1 MAMPLRRFL
10 AGLVIFICTASI
22 SGSAEQPCPV
32 LTVPQIVPGSNMFTP
47 QQEVQLGEII
57 ASSIK
62 QTNAVVTD
70 EAVTGHAQ
78 AVVDRLAQGLPPDHP
93 PFKVMVVELST
104 ANAFSVVGGRIYI
117 GRKLIAIMDSE
128 DELAGI
134 LAHEMGHIV
143 AHHEAIEMSEAFRR
157 VLGVTQVNSREDIS
171 ARWNQYL
178 SNRRKQHVS
187 GADREKHI
195 KLEDREQVQ
204 ADSIALYLVSR
215 AGYSTDAFVE
225 IFDRLAGTQRK
236 TGGFWSDLFGQ
247 TPPDQK
253 RLREMVN
260 GKPPM
265 PASCVASRINTA
277 SGFSTWKNDV
287 VEYSDSHA
295 KESLP
300 GLISKQVLSE
310 RLRPDIHRIRISPD
324 GKYVLAQD
332 ESNVFVLTRRPLQT
346 LFRIAAPDAG
356 PAQFT
361 PDSRGIVF
369 QIAGLEVSPR
379 VERWDIDK
387 QKRVEVHEVFI
398 REGCLSSALSPD
410 GKTLACLTHQKSD
423 EGLDLALDLY
433 DTASGTS
440 LWHKKDWVIVNGRYF
455 DYSTL
460 LRILVGILS
469 GSGRVFEQLS
479 RVAFSPSGHWVV
491 ARSPENLMA
500 MELTSHAT
508 LTLPGSVKE
517 LLESRRF
524 TFLADDRFIGVAGQH
539 GDKSAVV
546 EFPSGRVIYKDLFLG
561 GSDVFPVAHGDYV
574 QMRPIKDSP
583 LGVMDLKQGKIIMA
597 GKRKTIDI
605 WDTEYIAE
613 RTDGNLQVYDM
624 ATTKHLEDTKL
635 PEAPLGTLKAALAS
649 PDLRWLAVSETS
661 RGALWDLQTGKRL
674 QHVRGFSAGYF
685 GPDATLYLDFPKFE
699 ETERT
704 VAKVSLNGNEI
715 SSGDPIDEKARAILA
730 GRYMLTTV
738 ATEKSGFDRNVTLE
752 LHDHLTGKLMWTKT
766 FSDERPKL
774 FINANANRLVFFW
787 NGRSKAV
794 QSMVKQDPALAA
806 RIGTVKERDG
816 VYFAQVCE
824 LDTGML
830 RESMVFD
837 TGKNSF
843 RITDLNATNEYL
855 AASDDQNRV
864 LVYSAKGEAKGAIAG
879 RHPEISSS
887 SLLVAVW
894 TERRQV
900 SLYDLATLDQR
911 AEYDFSSP
919 VAFSAFS
926 ADGKRL
932 LVLTADQIVYLFDVS
947 AAIHDMTDLA
957 TK

>member
-10 AGLVIFICTASI
+10 ACLVISISTACM
-22 SGSAEQPCPV
+22 SGSAQQPCPV
-32 LTVPQIVPGSNMFTP
+32 LTVPQIVPGSNIFTP

-57 ASSIK
+57 ASSIQ
-62 QTNAVVTD
+62 QTNAVVKD
-70 EAVTGHAQ
+70 EALTGHAQ
-78 AVVDRLAQGLPPDHP
+78 AVVDRLAQGLPPDRP
-93 PFKVMVVELST
+93 PFKVMVVELPT

-117 GRKLIAIMDSE
+117 GRKLIAIIASE

-143 AHHEAIEMSEAFRR
+143 AHHQAIEMSEAFRR
-157 VLGVTQVNSREDIS
+157 VLGVTQVTSREDIS
-171 ARWNQYL
+171 AKWNQYL

-187 GADREKHI
+187 AGDWEKHI
-195 KLEDREQVQ
+195 KLEDREQAQ

-215 AGYSTDAFVE
+215 AGYSTNAFVE
-225 IFDRLAGTQRK
+225 IFDRLAGTQGK

-247 TPPDQK
+247 TLPDQK

-265 PASCVASRINTA
+265 PASCVASRIDVA

-287 VEYSDSHA
+287 IEYSDSHA

-310 RLRPDIHRIRISPD
+310 RLRPDLHEIRISPD

-332 ESNVFVLTRRPLQT
+332 ESNIFVLTRRPLQT
-346 LFRIAAPDAG
+346 LFRIDAPDAG

-379 VERWDIDK
+379 VEHWDIDQ
-387 QKRVEVHEVFI
+387 QKRLEVHEVFI
-398 REGCLSSALSPD
+398 REGCLSSVLSPD

-423 EGLDLALDLY
+423 VGLDLALDLY
-433 DTASGTS
+433 DTSNGAS
-440 LWHKKDWVIVNGRYF
+440 LWHKKDWVVVNRSYF
-455 DYSTL
+455 DFSTL
-460 LRILVGILS
+460 LRIYVGIQS
-469 GSGRVFEQLS
+469 GSGKVFEQLS
-479 RVAFSPSGHWVV
+479 RVAFSPSGHWAV
-491 ARSPENLMA
+491 ACSPENVMA
-500 MELTSHAT
+500 MDLISHAT
-508 LTLPGSVKE
+508 LPLSRGIKD
-517 LLESRRF
+517 LLDHRRF
-524 TFLADDRFIGVAGQH
+524 TFLADDRFLGVAGQR

-546 EFPSGRVIYKDLFLG
+546 EFPSGRVIYKDLFIG

-574 QMRPIKDSP
+574 QMRPIKDNP
-583 LGVMDLKQGKIIMA
+583 LGVMDLKQGKIVMA

-605 WDTEYIAE
+605 WDNEYIAE
-613 RTDGNLQVYDM
+613 RADGNLQLYDM

-635 PEAPLGTLKAALAS
+635 PQAPLGTLKAAVAS

-685 GPDATLYLDFPKFE
+685 GADATLYLDFPKFE

-704 VAKVSLNGNEI
+704 VAKVPLNGNEI
-715 SSGDPIDEKARAILA
+715 SSGEPIEEKTRAIMA
-730 GRYMLTTV
+730 GPYLLTTIGN
-738 ATEKSGFDRNVTLE
+738 EKSGFDRNVTLE
-752 LHDHLTGKLMWTKT
+752 LRDNLTGKVLWTKT
-766 FSDERPKL
+766 FPDESPKL
-774 FINANANRLVFFW
+774 FIQSKANRLVFFW
-787 NGRSKAV
+787 YGRSKTV
-794 QSMVKQDPALAA
+794 QSMVNQDPALAA
-806 RIGTVKERDG
+806 RVASVKERDG
-816 VYFAQVCE
+816 VYLARVYD

-830 RESMVFD
+830 HASIVLD

-843 RITDLNATNEYL
+843 RITHLQVANEYL
-855 AASDDQNRV
+855 VVSDDQNRV
-864 LVYSAKGEAKGAIAG
+864 LMYSAKGEVKGAIAG
-879 RHPEISSS
+879 RHPEISTSS
-887 SLLVAVW
+887 QFMAVR
-894 TERRQV
+894 TERRQL
-900 SLYDLATLDQR
+900 SLYDLATLDAR

-932 LVLTADQIVYLFDVS
+932 LVLTADQTVYLFDVS
-947 AAIHDMTDLA
+947 ATIRDTNSVAA
-957 TK
+957 K